1 MRSHVSFHPQSPVA
15 CLPEIAS
22 VRDLAQL
29 LLSTGH
35 NAYPVVRPAKAPSGR
50 RGFRPGVSGG
60 RFAKLHHE
68 APDHGHGHGHAE
80 EKAEEDKA
88 KQAAATGAG
97 AAQGGV
103 QVEEAADGEVSCP
116 GLDNDLSESNFVGTV
131 SRDALLALLDQPG
144 LFHKASE
151 IKPPTVQRGTV
162 DPEMRVVLAPRK
174 GPEASL
180 SFDDVRSKYSRRD
193 DQPTRERTAAA
204 LTELMEQDEYADAV
218 IDLRPV
224 VDESAFV
231 VPFSF
236 SLERAFI
243 VFRSMVCK
251 PLVAPAARPLTP
263 LPFLSIAG
271 SASPCGGG

>member
-1 MRSHVSFHPQSPVA
+1 M

-29 LLSTGH
+29 LLSTEH
-35 NAYPVVRPAKAPSGR
+35 NSFPVVRPAKLPAGR
-50 RGFRPGVSGG
+50 RGFQPGVSGG

-68 APDHGHGHGHAE
+68 APDHGHGHGHGHGHSE
-80 EKAEEDKA
+80 EKAAEDKA
-88 KQAAATGAG
+88 KETAAAATGAG
-97 AAQGGV
+97 AAHGALHE
-103 QVEEAADGEVSCP
+103 EEAGDGLAPCP

-131 SRDALLALLDQPG
+131 SRDGLLALLEQTS

-151 IKPPTVQRGTV
+151 LKPPTVQRGTV
-162 DPEMRVVLAPRK
+162 DPEMRVVLAPRQ

-180 SFDDVRSKYSRRD
+180 NYDDVRSKYSRRD
-193 DQPTRERTAAA
+193 DQATRERTAEA
-204 LTELMEQDEYADAV
+204 LNEILERDDCADAV

-243 VFRSMVCK
+243 VFRSMVRAYCCHSL
-251 PLVAPAARPLTP
+251 PLAA
-263 LPFLSIAG
+263 A
-271 SASPCGGG
+271 